1 MTPRLAER
9 AGTFIPTRG
18 QHLLL
23 RAALLTD
30 RDAVL
35 DALTRWAAASPLE
48 SIDQGSARLVPQLY
62 RTLERFGIAHPWTG
76 RFKGMYRRSWLYNE
90 LLLEGGRD
98 AIRALSGAGI
108 PVVLLK
114 GAALAAS
121 VVEEHALRPM
131 QDFDVLVERGAF
143 RGAVDALWRGGWR
156 IDPPIR
162 DPEPLFTFQHAVSFR
177 RGIARVDLHW
187 VAAWGMF
194 DAEGEGEF
202 WRATRRVRFRGED
215 ARVLAAEDHVLQA
228 FVHATL
234 ADSAVP
240 PIRWAADAVLLLRA
254 DPTFD
259 WDRLVRMAATRRQSL
274 CAACCVGYLR
284 DGLEVGV
291 PDGVLRDL
299 RRGVR
304 ILERSQLALRT
315 SLGIGY
321 RVHSLLMWLKT
332 AGLDGARHL
341 PRRLCVM
348 LRFVRS
354 RFESSPDGSWG
365 DLAARVLRR

>member
-1 MTPRLAER
+1 
-9 AGTFIPTRG
+9 
-18 QHLLL
+18 
-23 RAALLTD
+23 
-30 RDAVL
+30 
-35 DALTRWAAASPLE
+35 
-48 SIDQGSARLVPQLY
+48 
-62 RTLERFGIAHPWTG
+62 
-76 RFKGMYRRSWLYNE
+76 MYRRAWFYNE

-121 VVEEHALRPM
+121 VVEEHGLRPM

-143 RGAVDALWRGGWR
+143 RGAVDALRRDGWR
-156 IDPPIR
+156 IGPPIR
-162 DPEPLFTFQHAVSFR
+162 DLEPLFIFQHTVSFR

-194 DAEGEGEF
+194 DAEGEREF
-202 WRATRRVRFRGED
+202 WLAARRVRFRGED
-215 ARVLAAEDHVLQA
+215 ARLLAPADHALQA

-234 ADSAVP
+234 ADPAVP

-254 DPTFD
+254 EPTFD
-259 WDRLVRMAATRRQSL
+259 WDRLVRMAAIRRQSL
-274 CAACCVGYLR
+274 IAARCVGYLR

-291 PDGVLRDL
+291 PDDVLRGL

-304 ILERSQLALRT
+304 ILERPLLALRT

-321 RVHSLLMWLKT
+321 RAHTLLMWLKVS
-332 AGLDGARHL
+332 GLDGARHL
-341 PRRLCVM
+341 PRRPVRHAALSSGCAPRERRM
-348 LRFVRS
+348 RRGATWRLACYAAEIRGRAGAATPACRGYAGRPRS
-354 RFESSPDGSWG
+354 R
-365 DLAARVLRR
+365 R